1 MNITQNDYLL
11 TIKYGI
17 GIKNSNGYFTTLANP
32 LFKNL
37 KGNIFIIG
45 YDSGKIIQIF
55 ETKDEFIGKLAG
67 RNKQNKL
74 VLYFNKT
81 IEFTED
87 ELEKYSTMNIIAVD
101 EAKKRSIVRNE
112 MRRLSPPPSF
122 IGDFVPGYVETF
134 SNPLINMIKV
144 NIIVSGFED
153 GLIYYLFD
161 NKEDL
166 FRELSNRKSRMKL
179 NVYYKNIVF
188 TKSELEYYWNANIW
202 MTDQTTKDKIS
213 NSWNETM
220 KLVYM

>member
-1 MNITQNDYLL
+1 
-11 TIKYGI
+11 
-17 GIKNSNGYFTTLANP
+17 
-32 LFKNL
+32 
-37 KGNIFIIG
+37 
-45 YDSGKIIQIF
+45 
-55 ETKDEFIGKLAG
+55 
-67 RNKQNKL
+67 
-74 VLYFNKT
+74 
-81 IEFTED
+81 
-87 ELEKYSTMNIIAVD
+87 
-101 EAKKRSIVRNE
+101 
-112 MRRLSPPPSF
+112 
-122 IGDFVPGYVETF
+122 
-134 SNPLINMIKV
+134 MIKV

-179 NVYYKNIVF
+179 NIYYKNIVF